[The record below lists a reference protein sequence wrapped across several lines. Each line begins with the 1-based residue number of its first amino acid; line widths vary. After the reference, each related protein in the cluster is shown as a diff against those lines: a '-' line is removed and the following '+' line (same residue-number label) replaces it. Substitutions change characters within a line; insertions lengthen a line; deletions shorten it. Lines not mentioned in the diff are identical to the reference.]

1 MFAPILQSFQ
11 LEDVVLF
18 VWLGFV
24 EPLLARLLAQLL
36 GGVQPWT
43 IGAQQNVPLG
53 LVFIAA
59 GLGGAVV
66 IATRAPGQ
74 SDPTAD
80 EGNVS
85 NYARLPMLVTLGYMF
100 LYGTSA
106 LGLTDDTTF
115 GLVACFPILLIGVTA
130 MVFKHLPTLPVL
142 WRRLLVTPLILLG
155 TWNFSVVTQLL
166 FGSPDLKQT
175 LPLLLPQILQNPD
188 SSLALAA
195 VLLGGAVVFFYLV
208 FVLAPR
214 QIAFPNGSWREWL
227 IRFGLFGMGLV
238 FNLSFLRV

>member
-11 LEDVVLF
+11 PEDVILF

-24 EPLLARLLAQLL
+24 EPLLARLLTQLI
-36 GGVQPWT
+36 GNAQPWT
-43 IGAQQNVPLG
+43 IGAQQNVLLG

-59 GLGGAVV
+59 GLGGAAV

-74 SDPTAD
+74 SDPTTD

-106 LGLTDDTTF
+106 LGLTDDKTF

-130 MVFKHLPTLPVL
+130 MLFKYLPTLSVL

-155 TWNFSVVTQLL
+155 TWNFSAVMQLM
-166 FGSPDLKQT
+166 FGNADLRQT
-175 LPLLLPQILQNPD
+175 LPSLLVPSLQNPD
-188 SSLALAA
+188 SSLAL
-195 VLLGGAVVFFYLV
+195 VTGLLGAAVVFFYLV

-227 IRFGLFGMGLV
+227 IRFGLFGIGLV
-238 FNLSFLRV
+238 FNISFLRV